1 MSKKSNLE
9 PGGKNGYMQN
19 IRFRVIDKTAPAV
32 AKYHQTSS
40 SDRKLQSMLDTF
52 EKYLYQTVFP
62 MQPPEN
68 IYHYTTQKGILGI
81 VSRLEMWAT
90 QVHFLND
97 KNEVF
102 LTFKL
107 LERELRKQADKVQ
120 SQAMKVVLNDIK
132 RNLSRID
139 QGHICIASFCE
150 EKDLLS
156 QWRGYGNQGK
166 GYAIGF
172 NLKELTQIAKRQH
185 FVIWPCVYNPALQ
198 MELVSYLIDSW
209 CREFGNNKPVHH
221 EKMLNVINTSV
232 CQLAPIIKDES
243 FSEEKEWR
251 LVSSVV
257 SSKSPQFAFRE
268 GEFSLIPYYNFQIA
282 DSHNRNSNKTIVV
295 NLKVIIG
302 YQ

>member
-1 MSKKSNLE
+1 
-9 PGGKNGYMQN
+9 
-19 IRFRVIDKTAPAV
+19 
-32 AKYHQTSS
+32 
-40 SDRKLQSMLDTF
+40 MLDSF
-52 EKYLYQTVFP
+52 ERYLYQTVFP
-62 MQPPEN
+62 LLPPES
-68 IYHYTTQKGILGI
+68 IYHYTTQQGILGI
-81 VSRLEMWAT
+81 VSLQELWAT

-107 LERELRKQADKVQ
+107 LERELKKQIGQAQ
-120 SQAMKVVLNDIK
+120 SNPVKSMLKNIRRHLTC
-132 RNLSRID
+132 ID

-172 NLKELTQIAKRQH
+172 DLQELQQIARRQH
-185 FVIWPCVYNPALQ
+185 FVIWPCVYNPTLQ
-198 MELVSYLIDSW
+198 VELVDYLIDIW
-209 CREFGNNKPVHH
+209 CRKFGSDRAVDH
-221 EKMLNVINTSV
+221 EKMFNIINTSV

-268 GEFSLIPYYNFQIA
+268 GEYSLIPYYNFQIA
-282 DSHNRNSNKTIVV
+282 DKQHRHSIKTIVV
-295 NLKVIIG
+295 GPSPHMELARKSLCAFMATSKMPTVEIISSKIPFRNWK
-302 YQ
+302 

>member
-1 MSKKSNLE
+1 M
-9 PGGKNGYMQN
+9 
-19 IRFRVIDKTAPAV
+19 IDN
-32 AKYHQTSS
+32 
-40 SDRKLQSMLDTF
+40 F
-52 EKYLYQTVFP
+52 ERYLYQTVFP
-62 MQPPEN
+62 MQPPDS
-68 IYHYTTQKGILGI
+68 IYHYTTQRGILGI
-81 VSRLEMWAT
+81 VTRREMWAT

-107 LERELRKQADKVQ
+107 LERELKRQAGKMQ
-120 SQAMKVVLNDIK
+120 NPGIKAVLNEIR
-132 RNLSRID
+132 RNLPRID

-150 EKDLLS
+150 VADLLS

-172 NLKELTQIAKRQH
+172 NLKELTHIAKRQH
-185 FVIWPCVYNPALQ
+185 FVLWPCVYNSSLQ
-198 MELVSYLIDSW
+198 LELVNYLIDSW
-209 CREFGNNKPVHH
+209 SREFCGSRPVEH
-221 EKMLNVINTSV
+221 EKMLAVINTSV

-282 DSHNRNSNKTIVV
+282 DEHGRHSIKTIVV
-295 NLKVIIG
+295 GPSPHMELARNSLVTFLTASKLPAVEVISSKIPFRNWK
-302 YQ
+302 

>member
-1 MSKKSNLE
+1 
-9 PGGKNGYMQN
+9 
-19 IRFRVIDKTAPAV
+19 
-32 AKYHQTSS
+32 
-40 SDRKLQSMLDTF
+40 MLDSF

-81 VSRLEMWAT
+81 VTRREMWAT

-107 LERELRKQADKVQ
+107 LERELKKQAGRAQNPAIK
-120 SQAMKVVLNDIK
+120 AILNNI
-132 RNLSRID
+132 RHNLPRID

-150 EKDLLS
+150 ESDLLS

-172 NLKELTQIAKRQH
+172 NLKELTHIAKRQN
-185 FVIWPCVYNPALQ
+185 FVLWPCVYNTALQ
-198 MELVSYLIDSW
+198 MELVTYLIDSW
-209 CREFGNNKPVHH
+209 CREFGGHKTVQH
-221 EKMLNVINTSV
+221 EKMLAIINTSV

-268 GEFSLIPYYNFQIA
+268 GEFSLIPYYNFQIEDEHGRLSIRSIVVGPSPHMELA
-282 DSHNRNSNKTIVV
+282 RNSLSTFLAASKLPTVDIVGSKIPFR
-295 NLKVIIG
+295 NWK
-302 YQ
+302 

>member
-1 MSKKSNLE
+1 
-9 PGGKNGYMQN
+9 
-19 IRFRVIDKTAPAV
+19 
-32 AKYHQTSS
+32 
-40 SDRKLQSMLDTF
+40 MLDKF

-62 MQPPEN
+62 QQPPGN

-81 VSRLEMWAT
+81 VTRREMWAT

-107 LERELRKQADKVQ
+107 LERELKKQAGQVQ
-120 SQAMKVVLNDIK
+120 TPAIKAVLNDIR
-132 RNLSRID
+132 RNLPRID

-156 QWRGYGNQGK
+156 QWRGYGNLGK

-172 NLKELTQIAKRQH
+172 NLKELNNIAKRQH

-198 MELVSYLIDSW
+198 LELVNYLIENW
-209 CREFGNNKPVHH
+209 CREFCGHRPVQH
-221 EKMLNVINTSV
+221 EKMLEIINTSV

-282 DSHNRNSNKTIVV
+282 DEHGNSSIKTIVV
-295 NLKVIIG
+295 GPSPHMELARNSLSTFLNANRLPTVEIISSKIPFRNWK
-302 YQ
+302 